1 MFGTTAWK
9 ELIVTIVLVFFQRWN
24 PRAWEC
30 SCEGDCLEM
39 IGVRA
44 FEFLVTYLKLL
55 GKTLCQFSSDV
66 RKLLI
71 HKQNLYSC
79 DDNKKCQPE
88 IRPYP
93 DLDLLKFQKWLQI
106 PFLKP
111 RKGEG
116 TSWPHPSKFSRVTLW
131 DTSEDFS
138 TCIDSRS
145 MIHALDKQA
154 MIRLGFDPSE
164 ILQNLPDHRNLQ

>member
-1 MFGTTAWK
+1 M
-9 ELIVTIVLVFFQRWN
+9 
-24 PRAWEC
+24 EC

-44 FEFLVTYLKLL
+44 FESLVTYLKLL

-71 HKQNLYSC
+71 HKQQLYSC

-93 DLDLLKFQKWLQI
+93 DLDILKFQKWLQI

-111 RKGEG
+111 PKGEG
-116 TSWPHPSKFSRVTLW
+116 TS
-131 DTSEDFS
+131 
-138 TCIDSRS
+138 
-145 MIHALDKQA
+145 
-154 MIRLGFDPSE
+154 
-164 ILQNLPDHRNLQ
+164 